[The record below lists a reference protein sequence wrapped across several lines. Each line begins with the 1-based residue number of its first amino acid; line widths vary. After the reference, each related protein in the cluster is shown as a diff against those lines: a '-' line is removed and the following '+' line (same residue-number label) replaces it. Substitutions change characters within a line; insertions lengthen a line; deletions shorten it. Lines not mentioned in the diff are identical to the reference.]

1 MKAISV
7 PNMIIGLGNP
17 EEEYENTRHNLGYC
31 ALDVLNSKNKK
42 WNKGEHNLWCLNHHL
57 NAVMLK
63 PINGMN
69 LSGLCA
75 KDALETIQNDITHI
89 IVIYDDMDFS
99 PGEVRVK
106 VGGSSGKHNGVQS
119 IINKIGPDFIRVR
132 VGIGKPQ
139 GKDKG
144 IDFVLGKFSGKE
156 RKLINNAIQ
165 LAAEAVNYIVKDG
178 VQKAMNKI
186 NQKEK
191 E

>member
-1 MKAISV
+1 M
-7 PNMIIGLGNP
+7 
-17 EEEYENTRHNLGYC
+17 
-31 ALDVLNSKNKK
+31 NS
-42 WNKGEHNLWCLNHHL
+42 
-57 NAVMLK
+57 
-63 PINGMN
+63 
-69 LSGLCA
+69 SGLCA
-75 KDALETIQNDITHI
+75 KDALGTIQNDITHI

-99 PGEVRVK
+99 TGEVRVK

-144 IDFVLGKFSGKE
+144 TDFVLGKFSGKE

-178 VQKAMNKI
+178 VQQAMNKF